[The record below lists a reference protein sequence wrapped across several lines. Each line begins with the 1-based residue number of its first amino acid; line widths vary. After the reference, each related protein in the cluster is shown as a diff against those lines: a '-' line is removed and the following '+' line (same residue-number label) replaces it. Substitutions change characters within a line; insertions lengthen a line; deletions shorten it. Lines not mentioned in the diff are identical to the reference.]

1 MYVDQNRATVGIKS
15 TTGPAVDLI
24 CPLRK
29 SAEAIVILQAQIHI
43 LFSSAHA

>member
-29 SAEAIVILQAQIHI
+29 SAEAIVILCHI
-43 LFSSAHA
+43 MFSSAHA